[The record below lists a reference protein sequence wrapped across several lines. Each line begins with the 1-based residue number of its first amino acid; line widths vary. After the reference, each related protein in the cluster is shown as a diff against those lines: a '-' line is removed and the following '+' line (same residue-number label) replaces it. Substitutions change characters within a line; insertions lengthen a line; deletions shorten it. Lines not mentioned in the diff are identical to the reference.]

1 MMDLPGADRQRIVDL
16 LARQAG
22 ESFVGP
28 TAYFRDLVL
37 RSSFPENWRLRLS
50 GTWSGDP
57 LIDARRL
64 VEWCIAHDVNPAD
77 PRVTTL
83 GSLVRALK
91 DDVGLEASTTL
102 TAVILT
108 YGLYRDESL
117 RAALIAGNQVPEA
130 APRTIP
136 SDGLVPTPEL
146 VWSGTDDD
154 VELQGLFAPAPELL
168 DVGFLARAISRAR
181 AVCRVERRGGGPLG
195 TGCLVGPSLLLTCW
209 HVLANRPDEHPAQT
223 ASEIVVRFG
232 CLTNAGAEEVA
243 EQVVKPR
250 GGDPVVASS
259 PADELD
265 FVLLELDDEMRG
277 FKDVTPLSPSDG
289 GVQRGDALNILQHPG
304 GETMK
309 LALSAN
315 GVAGVDPDRG
325 FIQYVTSASGGSSGS
340 PCFTDSWGVV
350 ALHRAE
356 RSRAFGSIR
365 EGVLLSAIQAKSGG
379 AF

>member
-1 MMDLPGADRQRIVDL
+1 M
-16 LARQAG
+16 
-22 ESFVGP
+22 
-28 TAYFRDLVL
+28 
-37 RSSFPENWRLRLS
+37 
-50 GTWSGDP
+50 
-57 LIDARRL
+57 
-64 VEWCIAHDVNPAD
+64 
-77 PRVTTL
+77 
-83 GSLVRALK
+83 
-91 DDVGLEASTTL
+91 GLEARATL

-130 APRTIP
+130 AQRTIP

-168 DVGFLARAISRAR
+168 DVGFLAQAISHAR

-209 HVLANRPDEHPAQT
+209 HVLANRADESPAQT

-243 EQVVKPR
+243 ERVVKPR

-259 PADELD
+259 PANELD
-265 FVLLELDDEMRG
+265 FVLLELDEEMRD
-277 FKDVTPLSPSDG
+277 FQDVTPLSPSDG
-289 GVQRGDALNILQHPG
+289 GVRRGDALNILQHPG

-325 FIQYVTSASGGSSGS
+325 LIQYVTGASGGSSGS
-340 PCFTDSWGVV
+340 PCFTDGWGVV

-365 EGVLLSAIQAKSGG
+365 EGVLLSAIQAKSEG